1 MKEKKKK
8 ITRPFPRFSLFNMN
22 NLHPLHLHEILI
34 LIADHL
40 DIRSLHASVHV
51 NHAWHTSFAP
61 HLWHSARLTFRGPN
75 LTHPLANH
83 IRHLTLDNTSVS
95 VWPEP
100 RFLPVLSRLTSLTF
114 NVVDPY
120 LSYRVTPWPFLEA
133 LINNQANTGTL
144 SLIDL
149 GHSRGTPGFWA
160 ALARCQSLKTLRLRD
175 TNLHHE
181 IVPVPCLLKVC
192 STVETI
198 VFEDVSI
205 SRYGMTRRSFNGPL
219 MRLKHLKLRG
229 MWLRNDD
236 DDSDGDNGLSTVPW
250 TCSPNLESLS
260 VVEGPEGSEEAP
272 GPLLYLDVITA
283 EIRAALAANR
293 EGRRFYACPRGSK
306 DNDDDDDDAAHE
318 QYQRLVPARKLHTLE
333 TVSHTIQDHDLAFLL
348 DHVERPM
355 QVLCVP
361 TSKAGPLTIKAL
373 ARHYAHLTK
382 LNVRH
387 TNISSIDVTNISSPH
402 VLAFLQCC
410 PQLRSLGATGLL
422 GQDVLASS
430 DTPWAC
436 TRLQRLSIDILI
448 DDWSVYQEQAQAVFR
463 KLGELR
469 QLEFLDLQSE
479 RERDDLPHNFA
490 WLKFQRAHGMDHLAG
505 LTKMREI
512 RAQEEAYKGLDVGDA
527 EWMVE
532 HWPEMMVVGVGVDGC
547 AGDVFR
553 KVRDVFEARGVST
566 VETKASLEI

>member
-1 MKEKKKK
+1 
-8 ITRPFPRFSLFNMN
+8 
-22 NLHPLHLHEILI
+22 
-34 LIADHL
+34 
-40 DIRSLHASVHV
+40 
-51 NHAWHTSFAP
+51 
-61 HLWHSARLTFRGPN
+61 
-75 LTHPLANH
+75 LANH
-83 IRHLTLDNTSVS
+83 IRHLTFDNTSVS

-133 LINNQANTGTL
+133 LIINQANTGTL

-175 TNLHHE
+175 MNLHHE
-181 IVPVPCLLKVC
+181 VVSVPCLLKIC

-205 SRYGMTRRSFNGPL
+205 PRYGMTRRSFNGPL

-229 MWLRNDD
+229 MWLTDDD
-236 DDSDGDNGLSTVPW
+236 DDSDGDDGLSTVSW

-260 VVEGPEGSEEAP
+260 MVEGPEGSEETL
-272 GPLLYLDVITA
+272 GQLLYLDVITA

-293 EGRRFYACPRGSK
+293 EGRRFYTCPHGSK
-306 DNDDDDDDAAHE
+306 DNDDDDDDDDAHE
-318 QYQRLVPARKLHTLE
+318 QYRGLVPARKLHTLE

-387 TNISSIDVTNISSPH
+387 TNISSIDVNNISSPH
-402 VLAFLQCC
+402 VLTLLQCC

-430 DTPWAC
+430 NTPWAC

-448 DDWSVYQEQAQAVFR
+448 DEWSVYQEQAQAVFR

-490 WLKFQRAHGMDHLAG
+490 WLEFRRAGGMDHLAG

-532 HWPEMMVVGVGVDGC
+532 HWPEMKVVGVDVDGY

-553 KVRDVFEARGVST
+553 KVRDVFRRVRDVFEARGVSM